1 MKKLLFI
8 IALTVWNTGIYAQ
21 KVFDETV
28 FNGMMSRMQ
37 TDVDFFKNEA
47 DPSFMI
53 TYGNGGSS
61 NQESILKTVKNMIGL
76 YKRKETNLKVS
87 QVGGTAVV
95 TGKVEEQFFTKD
107 KPNIS
112 PRIYNGVFTYTFSK
126 VKGKWLMVSA
136 QHTDVPTPFTKETLN
151 EILAE
156 YKTDSKEF
164 MNSHLSEDWRYI
176 NSKGGYQ
183 ARKDFIGGTKQN
195 IVTTEMLNPVI
206 FQSGNLAV
214 TSGIHQTT
222 RTTSDGKQVTG
233 QVGATYTWQNRN
245 GKWMFVGSQQNIKVD
260 DNDEQAIKNV
270 LMKETASIKA
280 RKVADIMSCY
290 ANKPDL
296 MFGPYKNT
304 LIQGYDALKIEVESL
319 FKNLLT
325 PSPDTY
331 DFNNWNIKINGNAA
345 FSTCTQ
351 TTNRPSGNNSEFF
364 KSDYLEKNNGE
375 WKIVDHRYFNKPSSQ
390 DVEESAIKNTIE
402 GETSAF
408 KQREAEKAIGFWL
421 NTPYTSHH
429 YTAKGLG
436 YVRGANVGTTIT
448 NYLKANSK
456 IDNSPTNYHDYIIRI
471 NGNSAWATYVS
482 DGTSNGKK
490 VVYNKAAYL
499 EKTNG
504 EWKMGSV
511 NSVEAK

>member
-183 ARKDFIGGTKQN
+183 ARKDFIGGTKQS

-245 GKWMFVGSQQNIKVD
+245 GKWMFVGSQQNIKQD

-270 LMKETASIKA
+270 IIKEIDELKKA
-280 RKVADIMSCY
+280 KSLDDYMSVY
-290 ANKPDL
+290 ANNKDVK
-296 MFGPYKNT
+296 FGPYRGKLFNYDEIKMTAEKVIKNNS
-304 LIQGYDALKIEVESL
+304 YLKGDWEI
-319 FKNLLT
+319 T
-325 PSPDTY
+325 D
-331 DFNNWNIKINGNAA
+331 WNVKINGNSA
-345 FSTCTQ
+345 FVTENLITTQ
-351 TTNRPSGNNSEFF
+351 ANGIKIGAMKT
-364 KSDYLEKNNGE
+364 DYLEKINGE
-375 WKIVDHRYFNKPSSQ
+375 WKIVDHRFSPIANT
-390 DVEESAIKNTIE
+390 VEEDEVAIKSTIE
-402 GETSAF
+402 GETNAF
-408 KQREAEKAIGFWL
+408 KQRDADKATSYWL

-448 NYLKANSK
+448 NYLKANPK
-456 IDNSPTNYHDYIIRI
+456 IDNSTTNYHDYIIRI

>member
-1 MKKLLFI
+1 MKKLLI
-8 IALTVWNTGIYAQ
+8 IITLTVWNTGIYAQ
-21 KVFDETV
+21 KVFDEAV

-37 TDVDFFKNEA
+37 TDPAFFKNEV
-47 DPSFMI
+47 DPSFII
-53 TYGNGGSS
+53 TFGNGATT
-61 NQESILKTVKNMIGL
+61 NQESMLKYAENNIGL
-76 YKRKETNLKVS
+76 YKPKYSNLKVS
-87 QVGGTAVV
+87 QYGNTGIV
-95 TGKVEEQFFTKD
+95 TGTNEETFLSKANPSIVTRTSKHL
-107 KPNIS
+107 
-112 PRIYNGVFTYTFSK
+112 FTYTFAK
-126 VKGKWLMVSA
+126 IKKNWIWVAG
-136 QHTDVPTPFTKETLN
+136 QHTESPNPFTKETLN

-183 ARKDFIGGTKQN
+183 ARKDFIGGTKQS

-222 RTTSDGKQVTG
+222 RTTSDGKKETS

-245 GKWMFVGSQQNIKVD
+245 GKWMFVGSQQIPVAPSNF
-260 DNDEQAIKNV
+260 DEATFKGIMGAWEKDPKNFFTS
-270 LMKETASIKA
+270 EIDPKA
-280 RKVADIMSCY
+280 
-290 ANKPDL
+290 
-296 MFGPYKNT
+296 
-304 LIQGYDALKIEVESL
+304 L
-319 FKNLLT
+319 FT
-325 PSPDTY
+325 
-331 DFNNWNIKINGNAA
+331 NGNGELMTQAQLAAA
-345 FSTCTQ
+345 FGNGMSLNQ
-351 TTNRPSGNNSEFF
+351 KKVEDLIVYQSGNTGVATGKTFEN
-364 KSDYLEKNNGE
+364 YNNGE
-375 WKIVDHRYFNKPSSQ
+375 YLYTGKFTYTFSQ
-390 DVEESAIKNTIE
+390 QNGKWVIASAQHTNFRSPKEEDEAAIKSTIE
-402 GETSAF
+402 GETNAF
-408 KQREAEKAIGFWL
+408 KMNDANKTTSFWL

-436 YVRGANVGTTIT
+436 YVRGEKVGSTIT
-448 NYLKANSK
+448 DYLKANPK

-471 NGNSAWATYVS
+471 NGNSAWATYIS
-482 DGTSNGKK
+482 DDTSNGKK